1 MHRDPDLLNQLDETA
16 RLLALAEACVDTRDL
31 ETLLSRAGGC
41 FFGTAQADAVA
52 VVLPPQVST
61 LGPAIHVSAKSPLN
75 ALAERSLRD
84 ETVNVLESLGIDAP
98 PSEAFVLL
106 RGAELTPLHAAV
118 RNDQHFPLWTRTLTC
133 DGEVHGVL
141 TLYGY
146 QDWILSPANVAFLE
160 RATKLLSRGVAQAV
174 STAAMQVRSSE
185 DALTGALNR
194 RGFDD
199 AIRREIER
207 SKRSQRDLSMVLI
220 DVDHFKQ
227 VNDTFGHAA
236 GDEVLVRLVS
246 RIQRVLRRS
255 DFLCR
260 LGGDEFAILL
270 PEVAEDTAHGVA
282 QRIVRV
288 CEDLRVGGD
297 TRVTLSIGVAGVNSA
312 VTSTADLVRRAD
324 EAMYAAKRAG
334 RGRVGR
340 AV

>member
-1 MHRDPDLLNQLDETA
+1 
-16 RLLALAEACVDTRDL
+16 
-31 ETLLSRAGGC
+31 
-41 FFGTAQADAVA
+41 
-52 VVLPPQVST
+52 
-61 LGPAIHVSAKSPLN
+61 
-75 ALAERSLRD
+75 
-84 ETVNVLESLGIDAP
+84 
-98 PSEAFVLL
+98 
-106 RGAELTPLHAAV
+106 
-118 RNDQHFPLWTRTLTC
+118 
-133 DGEVHGVL
+133 
-141 TLYGY
+141 
-146 QDWILSPANVAFLE
+146 
-160 RATKLLSRGVAQAV
+160 
-174 STAAMQVRSSE
+174 
-185 DALTGALNR
+185 
-194 RGFDD
+194 
-199 AIRREIER
+199 
-207 SKRSQRDLSMVLI
+207 MVLI